1 MKTGI
6 VLHVEDDAND
16 VFFVQRAFE
25 KAQLAV
31 KLQRLEDGQ
40 QALEYLAGT
49 GCYRDRGSFPLP
61 ELMLL
66 DLKLPLLS
74 GFEVLEWARA
84 REEFRELPIC
94 ILSSSDQAEDI
105 ARAKQL
111 GADRYFVK
119 TPTYADVVEVVEE
132 VLGGAKIGRAV
143 VAGGVAGP

>member
-25 KAQLAV
+25 KAEV
-31 KLQRLEDGQ
+31 GVRLHRVEDGQ
-40 QALEYLAGT
+40 QALDYLGGIGA
-49 GCYRDRGSFPLP
+49 YRDRASFPMPDLV
-61 ELMLL
+61 LL

-84 REEFRELPIC
+84 REQFRELPIC

-105 ARAKQL
+105 
-111 GADRYFVK
+111 
-119 TPTYADVVEVVEE
+119 
-132 VLGGAKIGRAV
+132 
-143 VAGGVAGP
+143 